1 MPGPNNFP
9 TPISSNV
16 KTSFFGIIP
25 PPTSN
30 TSSILFSF
38 TPPAWAKSDLPPP
51 PLPPTISEPVLTN
64 FTASYLFVN
73 LSVTPTAK
81 PIFPSLIAN
90 TIIIPS
96 PNSFLPISTSFLRSL
111 GGKSITF

>member
-1 MPGPNNFP
+1 M
-9 TPISSNV
+9 
-16 KTSFFGIIP
+16 
-25 PPTSN
+25 
-30 TSSILFSF
+30 
-38 TPPAWAKSDLPPP
+38 PPAWAKSDRPPP
-51 PLPPTISEPVLTN
+51 PLPPIISEPVVTN

-111 GGKSITF
+111 GGKSITFWDLTLILFIV